1 MKAGILSAI
10 FIGLALGAAYAQDAT
25 PAPPPLQTP
34 GVGPGGWQSLEPN
47 TPRGRGMDPGGRP
60 GMAPGRGVQG
70 TVTAVAADHYTI
82 KNDAGETYTVSFSAN
97 TRIMKQP
104 APRSMPGQAPQ
115 TGANSMAAP
124 VQLKPTDIKVGD
136 PIAALGQV
144 DPATK
149 SVGAMVVLLIDPER
163 AKMMREMQANYGK
176 TWLQGKVTAISGT
189 SVTLQ
194 GSIDNASHTFVAD
207 ENTTFR
213 KHRDPVTLADVQ
225 VGDIMRVEGAQKDGT
240 FVAAKV
246 MVMGMPQQQT
256 PNVPASTT
264 PPADA
269 QPK

>member
-1 MKAGILSAI
+1 MQFGTQR
-10 FIGLALGAAYAQDAT
+10 GHGAD
-25 PAPPPLQTP
+25 
-34 GVGPGGWQSLEPN
+34 S
-47 TPRGRGMDPGGRP
+47 GGRP
-60 GMAPGRGVQG
+60 GMAPGRGIQG
-70 TVTAVAADHYTI
+70 TVTAVAADHYTV
-82 KNDAGETYTVSFSAN
+82 KNDAGDIYTVSFSAN

-104 APRSMPGQAPQ
+104 APRSMPGQTAE
-115 TGANSMAAP
+115 TGVNAMAAP

-163 AKMMREMQANYGK
+163 AKMMRDMQANYGK

-194 GSIDNASHTFVAD
+194 GSMDNTTHTFVAD

-213 KHRDPVTLADVQ
+213 KRRDPITLADVQ
-225 VGDIMRVEGAQKDGT
+225 VGDMMRVEGAQKDGT

-246 MVMGMPQQQT
+246 VVMGMPPQQT
-256 PNVPASTT
+256 PTVPATA
-264 PPADA
+264 PPAADA